1 MKKTPAA
8 LLLAGITTAL
18 LAVALPAQAAPP
30 ALPAGDKL
38 VSASCNDNYGEST
51 FLEIDTAT
59 GTSTPIGAGSP
70 GFTCGYQQA
79 WDATTST
86 LYGIIYDTNADLVT
100 WDYTTGALTV
110 VGQFYNVDLDSPAY
124 PDSIVIGLDGKAYA
138 IVSNTLYS
146 LDLATAEVSP
156 LGAVAGLNDSVYGA
170 AVDPTTGLIYGL
182 EQGGDL
188 LLIDPVALTGTPVG
202 TWPIST
208 TWSYGLAIDHAGT
221 AWVVESPGDGT
232 YSALWS
238 TPLATF
244 GVNPELSGNIVDADG
259 DDPTTWWATI
269 IYPPA
274 PVEPALAATGFDAAP
289 LALGGFLLAAAG
301 AVLVTRRS
309 RRTA

>member
-1 MKKTPAA
+1 M
-8 LLLAGITTAL
+8 
-18 LAVALPAQAAPP
+18 PAQAAPP

-38 VSASCNDNYGEST
+38 VSASCDSEYGVST

-59 GTSTPIGAGSP
+59 GTSTPLGAGSP

-86 LYGIIYDTNADLVT
+86 LYGIIYDSNSDLVT
-100 WDYTTGALTV
+100 WDYTTGALTY
-110 VGQFYNVDLDSPAY
+110 VGQFHDVDLDTPAY
-124 PDSIVIGLDGKAYA
+124 PDAMVIGLDGTAYA
-138 IVSNTLYS
+138 IQGTSLYS
-146 LDLATAEVSP
+146 LDLATAEVSS
-156 LGAVAGLNDSVYGA
+156 LGVVAGIDDSIYGA
-170 AVDPTTGLIYGL
+170 AVDPTTGLLYGL
-182 EQGGDL
+182 EEGGDL
-188 LLIDPVALTGTPVG
+188 LLIDPVALTGTLVG

-208 TWSYGLAIDHAGT
+208 TYSYGLAIDHAGT
-221 AWVVESPGDGT
+221 AWVIESPGDGT

-269 IYPPA
+269 IYPPVA
-274 PVEPALAATGFDAAP
+274 AEPALAATGFDAAP

-301 AVLVTRRS
+301 AVLVTRR